1 MSSKKDWKKLK
12 VTFLIIDIVL
22 LVLVVAIGAF
32 CGYRLYGISQL
43 KNNGYTDSMAKL
55 DQEEQRIRDDMLKR
69 QPEVAAAVAEAEAA
83 LAQAELDLAGSQ
95 DALKVVTDQRD
106 AVNGDIQE
114 VQAKIDS
121 IGSMEQQIADL
132 RTEYGQACRQ
142 LEDMILAGESKY
154 RICYLTFDD
163 GPSYMT
169 ENFLK
174 ELDRLDVYA
183 TFFTIGVGVQPNS
196 YGLRDKM
203 LKEEAKGGHTIAN
216 HTYTHAFNSGLYSSV
231 DSFMDSVNKQDQLVY
246 EVTGIH
252 TDIVRFPAGSYY
264 CRYRTASI
272 EALTEEG
279 YGWIDWLGNAFDS
292 GGNNYSAAYTASTV
306 IMQAR
311 QEKIYVV
318 LMHDWVNNTLRS
330 LDNIVKT
337 LRKENYVFLPLF
349 KESSTIGNV
358 YPRWDKFD

>member
-121 IGSMEQQIADL
+121 IGSMEHQIADL

>member
-121 IGSMEQQIADL
+121 IGSMEHQIADL

-216 HTYTHAFNSGLYSSV
+216 HTYTHAFNSGDASAEA
-231 DSFMDSVNKQDQLVY
+231 M
-246 EVTGIH
+246 GH
-252 TDIVRFPAGSYY
+252 VR
-264 CRYRTASI
+264 T
-272 EALTEEG
+272 T
-279 YGWIDWLGNAFDS
+279 
-292 GGNNYSAAYTASTV
+292 
-306 IMQAR
+306 
-311 QEKIYVV
+311 
-318 LMHDWVNNTLRS
+318 
-330 LDNIVKT
+330 LDNAGVIWQIATLGKVDQGGGGTVAADMANRNIVT
-337 LRKENYVFLPLF
+337 VDAGVPVLNMHAPLELVS
-349 KESSTIGNV
+349 KLDCYMTMLGCKAI
-358 YPRWDKFD
+358 YLA

>member
-1 MSSKKDWKKLK
+1 
-12 VTFLIIDIVL
+12 
-22 LVLVVAIGAF
+22 
-32 CGYRLYGISQL
+32 
-43 KNNGYTDSMAKL
+43 MAKL

-106 AVNGDIQE
+106 AVNADIQE

-174 ELDRLDVYA
+174 EVDRLDVYA

-246 EVTGIH
+246 EGPGIH

>member
-121 IGSMEQQIADL
+121 IGSMEHQIADL

-306 IMQAR
+306 IMLAR